1 MAWWPTIS
9 SPSDWFLSLYGTQ
22 ETPLFNLSYYSNS
35 VLDSLIK
42 KAWEFESVDG
52 VVAKE
57 IYKKVQ
63 DILINDCVVIPAV
76 DVKVSS
82 VRKKSIKGF
91 SSNPAY
97 LTIFV
102 YDLSKD

>member
-22 ETPLFNLSYYSNS
+22 EPPLFNLSYYSNS

-42 KAWEFESVDG
+42 KAWEFETVDAAA
-52 VVAKE
+52 AKE

-82 VRKKSIKGF
+82 VRKKNIKGF

-97 LTIFV
+97 STIFV

>member
-1 MAWWPTIS
+1 MLKKLA
-9 SPSDWFLSLYGTQ
+9 FLKDKCNLEIIIINDRSNDSTQ
-22 ETPLFNLSYYSNS
+22 NILDEASENYSF
-35 VLDSLIK
+35 IK
-42 KAWEFESVDG
+42 SIKID
-52 VVAKE
+52 KE

-63 DILINDCVVIPAV
+63 GILINDCVVIPAV

-82 VRKKSIKGF
+82 VRKKNIKGF

-97 LTIFV
+97 STIFV

>member
-1 MAWWPTIS
+1 M
-9 SPSDWFLSLYGTQ
+9 
-22 ETPLFNLSYYSNS
+22 SYYSNS
-35 VLDSLIK
+35 VLDSSQ
-42 KAWEFESVDG
+42 KAWEFETVDATA
-52 VVAKE
+52 AKE
-57 IYKKVQ
+57 IYKNVQ

-82 VRKKSIKGF
+82 VRKKNIKGF

-97 LTIFV
+97 STIFV